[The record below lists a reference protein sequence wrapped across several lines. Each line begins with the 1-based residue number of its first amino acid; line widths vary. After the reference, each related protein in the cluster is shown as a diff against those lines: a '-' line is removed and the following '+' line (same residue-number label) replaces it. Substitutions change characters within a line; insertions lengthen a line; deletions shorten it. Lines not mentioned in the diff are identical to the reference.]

1 MQFIKKTLAHFT
13 DIMLVAILIVLILIL
28 QKIPPAQHFLTANEA
43 ANAKINP
50 RDLPAVY
57 IKNSSLTIDGTV
69 DVEKIQDRVDVKID
83 DSLF

>member
-1 MQFIKKTLAHFT
+1 MQLIKKTLTHFT
-13 DIMLVAILIVLILIL
+13 NIILVAILVVLILIL
-28 QKIPPAQHFLTANEA
+28 QKIPQQQHFLTANEA
-43 ANAKINP
+43 AAAKINP

-69 DVEKIQDRVDVKID
+69 DVQKIQDRVDVKID